1 MSEPRPGGS
10 HQDSSPTSQ
19 LELSVYETPP
29 HHDTSS
35 STSTSSS
42 DDSLQI
48 FPLHLPSV
56 RQLAFEDRLNQLLE
70 QHDDS
75 PEDERHSS
83 SFPSSLPNSPSLLRN
98 LFSSPQR
105 SLSHSDNLHAVVPPV
120 AAHAL
125 LPLPPI
131 NLPFVPLPI
140 PNIMAPD
147 PDPPKAK
154 EVTPPTLADVD
165 PIKWVTFSK
174 QFRRVS
180 ALNQWSATRAKLL
193 LHTCMQDAA
202 ARAVEHIEFADTTT
216 LDEALDLF
224 ATIFVNPASTQLY
237 KTKFKDASR
246 NPGEELILWHTRVR
260 EMFMRAYPHIGN
272 QEEHE
277 DLKERF
283 VLGLRNRQLSHTLL
297 SAENYPSLTFTQLL
311 TRAQN
316 LQGSILQ
323 CQKIYSDVSALHP
336 NPPSHVASLGAGQS
350 SSSRPRRNN
359 GGVTCFHCDRPGH
372 VINECR
378 SFEKARARIAKN
390 PQHYMSPLKPST
402 ASSSP
407 NRGQSHRGRG
417 YSRGATRSRGN
428 RGNFRG
434 HRHSNTS
441 GGRTASSGGL
451 YPAGLA
457 ALTLDNDL
465 AAALTQDDASRDESP
480 DEPDAAPSFSPPVFP
495 EN

>member
-10 HQDSSPTSQ
+10 LPDGSPTSQ

-29 HHDTSS
+29 HQDTSS

-70 QHDDS
+70 QHDEPS
-75 PEDERHSS
+75 EDERDRS

-98 LFSSPQR
+98 LFSAPQR
-105 SLSHSDNLHAVVPPV
+105 SLSHSDNLYAVDPSVD
-120 AAHAL
+120 AHAL
-125 LPLPPI
+125 LPLPPL
-131 NLPFVPLPI
+131 NLPLAPPPI

-180 ALNQWSATRAKLL
+180 ALNQWSPTRAKLL

-323 CQKIYSDVSALHP
+323 CQKIYSDVSALHS
-336 NPPSHVASLGAGQS
+336 NQSSHVASLGNGQP

-359 GGVTCFHCDRPGH
+359 GVTCFHCDRPGH

-390 PQHYMSPLKPST
+390 PQNYMSPLKPST
-402 ASSSP
+402 SSSSP
-407 NRGQSHRGRG
+407 TRGQGHRGRG
-417 YSRGATRSRGN
+417 YNRGATRSRGT
-428 RGNFRG
+428 RGAFRG
-434 HRHSNTS
+434 HRYSNTS
-441 GGRTASSGGL
+441 GGRTTSSGGL
-451 YPAGLA
+451 FPAGLA

-465 AAALTQDDASRDESP
+465 AAAITHDDASRDDSP
-480 DEPDAAPSFSPPVFP
+480 DEPETAPSFSTPVFP

>member
-10 HQDSSPTSQ
+10 LPDGSPTSQ

-29 HHDTSS
+29 HQDTSS

-70 QHDDS
+70 QHDEPS
-75 PEDERHSS
+75 EDERDRS

-98 LFSSPQR
+98 LFSAPQR
-105 SLSHSDNLHAVVPPV
+105 SLSHSDNLYAVDPSVD
-120 AAHAL
+120 AHAL
-125 LPLPPI
+125 LPLPPL
-131 NLPFVPLPI
+131 NLPLAPPPI

-180 ALNQWSATRAKLL
+180 ALNQWSPTRAKLL

-323 CQKIYSDVSALHP
+323 CQKIYSDVSALHS
-336 NPPSHVASLGAGQS
+336 NQSSHVASLGNGQP

-359 GGVTCFHCDRPGH
+359 GVTCFHCDRPGH

-390 PQHYMSPLKPST
+390 PQNYMSPLKPST
-402 ASSSP
+402 SSSSP
-407 NRGQSHRGRG
+407 NRGQGHRGRG
-417 YSRGATRSRGN
+417 YNRGATRSRGT
-428 RGNFRG
+428 RGAFRG
-434 HRHSNTS
+434 HRYSNTS

-451 YPAGLA
+451 FPAGLA
-457 ALTLDNDL
+457 ALTLENDL
-465 AAALTQDDASRDESP
+465 AAAITHDDASHDDSP
-480 DEPDAAPSFSPPVFP
+480 DEPEAAPSFSTPVFP

>member
-1 MSEPRPGGS
+1 MSEPHPGGS
-10 HQDSSPTSQ
+10 HPQDGSPTDQ
-19 LELSVYETPP
+19 LDVSVYETPP
-29 HHDTSS
+29 HQSPSS
-35 STSTSSS
+35 STSSSSS
-42 DDSLQI
+42 DDSLQT
-48 FPLHLPSV
+48 FPLYPPSV

-70 QHDDS
+70 QHDESLDDDRNYS
-75 PEDERHSS
+75 P
-83 SFPSSLPNSPSLLRN
+83 FPSSLPNSPSLSRRN
-98 LFSSPQR
+98 LLSSLQR
-105 SLSHSDNLHAVVPPV
+105 SLSHSNCLNAVVPPV
-120 AAHAL
+120 DANAL
-125 LPLPPI
+125 LPLPPLNI
-131 NLPFVPLPI
+131 PFLHQPR

-180 ALNQWSATRAKLL
+180 ALNQWSAARAKLL

-202 ARAVEHIEFADTTT
+202 TRAVEHIEFTDTLT
-216 LDEALDLF
+216 LDEALELF

-246 NPGEELILWHTRVR
+246 NPGEELILWHTSIR
-260 EMFMRAYPHIGN
+260 EMFMRAYPNIGN
-272 QEEHE
+272 QEDNE

-323 CQKIYSDVSALHP
+323 CQKIYSDVSALHQ
-336 NPPSHVASLGAGQS
+336 NQSSHVASLGTGVS
-350 SSSRPRRNN
+350 PSSSRPRRNT
-359 GGVTCFHCDRPGH
+359 GVTCFHCDRPGH

-390 PQHYMSPLKPST
+390 PQHYMSPLKPS
-402 ASSSP
+402 ASSPSP
-407 NRGQSHRGRG
+407 
-417 YSRGATRSRGN
+417 
-428 RGNFRG
+428 
-434 HRHSNTS
+434 
-441 GGRTASSGGL
+441 
-451 YPAGLA
+451 
-457 ALTLDNDL
+457 
-465 AAALTQDDASRDESP
+465 
-480 DEPDAAPSFSPPVFP
+480 
-495 EN
+495 